1 MHIERILVPHI
12 IKGELVIDLPTIQQK
27 KDYIREQLTNRVWE
41 SELRP
46 EMPHQHYVDLTPKV
60 ARLREEMYEKLHGGK
75 I

>member
-1 MHIERILVPHI
+1 MKKYNI
-12 IKGELVIDLPTIQQK
+12 PTAAFEVFDK
-27 KDYIREQLTNRVWE
+27 PDDAKDYIREQLTNRVWE

-60 ARLREEMYEKLHGGK
+60 AALRQEMYEKLHGGK